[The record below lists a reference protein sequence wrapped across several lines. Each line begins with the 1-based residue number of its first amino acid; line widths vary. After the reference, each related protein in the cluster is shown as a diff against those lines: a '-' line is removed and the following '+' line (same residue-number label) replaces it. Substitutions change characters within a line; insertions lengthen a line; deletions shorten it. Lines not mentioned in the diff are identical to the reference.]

1 MRKYLFPILLALSAL
16 SLAGAAA
23 FFSVTGLSKLFG
35 GAKMEVI
42 VMASALE
49 FAKLVTASFL
59 HRYWKS
65 LKWTMKTYLTIGVVT
80 VMIITSAGIYGFLSN
95 AYSTTSGKLQNIDA
109 QVQLVEQKKTII
121 NSEITRL
128 QETKDLKSD
137 RVKALTT
144 LRTQQEARVDSLYN
158 RRQSSLAKRVEGQI
172 EQANTEIATSG
183 VEIDTLNSQ
192 IQRKY
197 NEISA
202 MDLEVLNLKNND
214 INGEVGPLKYIANL
228 TGKDMDS
235 VVNFFILLLIFVF
248 DPLAVSLVIA
258 TNIAFRKELGLDT
271 SEVFSF
277 KKKEEKKNEEPIVET
292 KEVPAE
298 EKKNASEEAKSNLED
313 YMNASSEEEK
323 NEDSETKKNEVIS
336 YVADENGEFK
346 PTTVDMEKEKQTKV
360 ILEQIKAEGIEHN
373 ASYLNFLDVLYD
385 KGNVK
390 VGEILPPYS
399 AFLRQLNTAGYTF
412 TENEVISFLTICN
425 LFKITDMS
433 GPVKKVAKEYSVA
446 KEIISLLSK

>member
-235 VVNFFILLLIFVF
+235 IVNFFILLLIFVF

>member
-172 EQANTEIATSG
+172 EQANKEIATAG

-292 KEVPAE
+292 KEVPVE

-346 PTTVDMEKEKQTKV
+346 PTTVDMEKEKQAKV